1 MMNTSVASCG
11 EKRRLGHV
19 PAWVL
24 AVVLLVLLVALGAG
38 FAAPAS
44 AGADTPVLAPLN
56 PAFVQAMLYRSAA
69 GGATLSLDGIVRQ
82 IGGHVPSPVKVAV
95 PPKVAAATAAEASAS
110 SLPAVYDLRSL
121 SRVTP
126 VRDQGSYGTCWAFA
140 AIGSLE
146 SALMP
151 LESRDFSEDNL
162 VNDTGYVG
170 VSYNSGGNSSIALA
184 YLARWGG
191 PVDETADKYPTPG
204 VVNLPSVKHVQAAL
218 MYPPRQ
224 NALDND
230 ALKNAVMTEGGVD
243 VSVYWDNA
251 YYSSGTH
258 AYYYNGTPAINH
270 DVVIVGWDDA
280 YSRTN
285 FSAAGGT
292 PAGDGAFI
300 VRNSWSTGWGD
311 GGYFYASYYDTTFAR
326 TEWSTAFVA
335 PEATTNYSGVY
346 QYDPLGWTN
355 SLGYSGDTAWFAN
368 RFTAQATAKVSA
380 VAFYAAE
387 PGSSY
392 QVYGG
397 SSLSALT
404 VLSSGT
410 LADAGYQT
418 IALATPLSVT
428 ANVAFY
434 VAVRLTTP
442 GYPYPVP
449 LEYPISGWANAV
461 ASPGQSYVS
470 STGTSWTDVTTR
482 NANTNVCLKAFTGT
496 AAPSP
501 APTVTGLSPNSG
513 PAAGGTQVTITG
525 VNLTGATFVKFGTT
539 AVGFTVSSD
548 TQVIATAPAGAGTVN
563 VTVTTPQGTSATGP
577 ANLYTYTQA
586 PPPPT
591 PTRFEQTDSRLRY
604 VGSWITSSSSLYSGG
619 SYKYTSTTA
628 SSVTIAFTGTSLDW
642 IAKKGT
648 AAGIAKVTLDAS
660 TSTTVDL
667 YSSGTTYK
675 QKVWSSGTLLSGPHT
690 VKIEFTG
697 TKRSTATSTA
707 INIDAVDVVGTLTQ
721 APLPPV
727 LTRFEQTDSRLRYVG
742 SWITSSSSLYSGG
755 SYKYT
760 STTASSVTIAFTGTS
775 LDWIAK
781 KGTAAGIAKVTVD
794 GDPLKITMVDL
805 YNSVT
810 AYKQKVWSSGTLLS
824 GPHTVKIEFTGTKR
838 SGATSTVINIDAVD
852 VVGTLTQ
859 AP

>member
-1 MMNTSVASCG
+1 MTNTSAASCG
-11 EKRRLGHV
+11 GKRRLGGV
-19 PAWVL
+19 PACVL
-24 AVVLLVLLVALGAG
+24 AGVLLILLVALGAG
-38 FAAPAS
+38 FAVPAH
-44 AGADTPVLAPLN
+44 AGSDTPVLAPLN
-56 PAFVQAMLYRSAA
+56 PAFVQAMLNRSAA
-69 GGATLSLDGIVRQ
+69 QGTTLSLDGIIRQ
-82 IGGHVPSPVKVAV
+82 VNGHVPLPVKVAI
-95 PPKVAAATAAEASAS
+95 PPKVAAETAAEASAS
-110 SLPAVYDLRSL
+110 SLPAAYDLRSL
-121 SRVTP
+121 TRVTP

-151 LESRDFSEDNL
+151 GENRDFSEDNL

-170 VSYNSGGNSSIALA
+170 VNYNSGGNSSIALA

-191 PVDETADKYPTPG
+191 PVDETSDPYPTPA
-204 VVNLPSVKHVQAAL
+204 VVNLPPVKHVQSAL

-224 NALDND
+224 SALDND
-230 ALKNAVMTEGGVD
+230 ALKNAVMTKGGVD

-258 AYYYNGTPAINH
+258 AYYYNGTPTINH

-300 VRNSWSTGWGD
+300 VRNSWGGGWGD

-346 QYDPLGWTN
+346 QYDPLGWTS

-368 RFTAQATAKVSA
+368 RFTAQATASVSA

-404 VLSSGT
+404 LLSSGT
-410 LADAGYQT
+410 LAEAGYQT
-418 IALATPLSVT
+418 IALASPLSVT
-428 ANVAFY
+428 ANGAFY

-442 GYPYPVP
+442 GYSYPVP

-461 ASPGQSYVS
+461 ASAGQSYVS
-470 STGTSWTDVTTR
+470 ATGTSWSDITSR
-482 NANTNVCLKAFTGT
+482 YPNTNVCLKAFTGT
-496 AAPSP
+496 ATTSP

-525 VNLTGATFVKFGTT
+525 TNLTGATAVKFGTI
-539 AVGFTVSSD
+539 AAGFTVSSD

-563 VTVTTPQGTSATGP
+563 VTVTTPGGTSATGS
-577 ANLYTYTQA
+577 ANLYTYVGA
-586 PPPPT
+586 AT

-604 VGSWITSSSSLYSGG
+604 VGSWITSSSSLYSAG
-619 SYKYTSTTA
+619 SYKYTSTTGA
-628 SSVTIAFTGTSLDW
+628 SVTIAFTGTSL
-642 IAKKGT
+642 
-648 AAGIAKVTLDAS
+648 
-660 TSTTVDL
+660 
-667 YSSGTTYK
+667 
-675 QKVWSSGTLLSGPHT
+675 
-690 VKIEFTG
+690 E
-697 TKRSTATSTA
+697 
-707 INIDAVDVVGTLTQ
+707 
-721 APLPPV
+721 
-727 LTRFEQTDSRLRYVG
+727 
-742 SWITSSSSLYSGG
+742 
-755 SYKYT
+755 
-760 STTASSVTIAFTGTS
+760 
-775 LDWIAK
+775 WIAK

-794 GDPLKITMVDL
+794 GDPLKTTTVDL
-805 YNSVT
+805 YNST
-810 AYKQKVWSSGTLLS
+810 TLYKQKVWTSGTLLS